1 MKFIILTLLISFTLA
16 ISTCYAQH
24 RDTLTYLFNINEW
37 KVENID
43 QITKHH
49 TLNSDTERVTH
60 VIILGD
66 ASPDGPDGW
75 NYSLSHLRAEHIKRH
90 IYNEIKA
97 TQPSL
102 FECKTQS
109 IFEKDRIVNKSEYQL
124 YRRAV
129 TILISHSTT
138 PIGIYRHTL
147 QSYISIPENID
158 SLYYYNKQN
167 SKEYNKTPALA
178 IGTNLLYIA
187 MGAPNLHL
195 EYYPK
200 KGNFTISANAAIP
213 WFKQDSKHQYYQIQ
227 RYTLATNYYPVHGE
241 TWCGWHYGPYIECG
255 LYDLERRAGWF
266 KINRPNYRGYQGE
279 SVGCGA
285 IAGYTL
291 YAKRGSNIKVDF
303 TIGIGYIYSKFREY
317 IATDDRY
324 PFQKYGRV
332 NYFGPTHIGISIL
345 WDAIF
350 RKQPKQKR

>member
-1 MKFIILTLLISFTLA
+1 MEIITLILIISSALFTG
-16 ISTCYAQH
+16 TCYSQN
-24 RDTLTYLFNINEW
+24 RDTLTYYFGTNEW
-37 KVENID
+37 RVTNNI
-43 QITKHH
+43 
-49 TLNSDTERVTH
+49 SDTTHKLLDSNNKRVTQI
-60 VIILGD
+60 IILGD
-66 ASPDGPDGW
+66 GSPDGPSGW
-75 NYSLSHLRAEHIKRH
+75 NYTLSLLRAENLKSQLH
-90 IYNEIKA
+90 NNIKA
-97 TQPSL
+97 AQHLPI
-102 FECKTQS
+102 EYKTQS
-109 IFEKDRIVNKSEYQL
+109 IFEKERIVNRSEYHL

-129 TILISHSTT
+129 AIFISHSTT
-138 PIGIYRHTL
+138 PIGIYRHST
-147 QSYISIPENID
+147 QSHISIPDNID
-158 SLYYYNKQN
+158 SLYFHNN
-167 SKEYNKTPALA
+167 LNNKEYNKTPSLA

-187 MGAPNLHL
+187 MGAPNLIL

-200 KGNFTISANAAIP
+200 KGDFTISTNAAIP

-227 RYTLATNYYPVHGE
+227 RYTLAANYYPVHGE

-291 YAKRGSNIKVDF
+291 YTKKASNIKFDF
-303 TIGIGYIYSKFREY
+303 SIGIGYIYSKFREY

-345 WDAIF
+345 WDAIH
-350 RKQPKQKR
+350 RK